1 MFIWLILLIV
11 VCMIIFQTDGVKKN
25 FWRLDKFSGLAPD
38 LYKRA
43 KDGDLDALRD
53 LALYVTED
61 LKDEYVEAFKE
72 TMNEIN

>member
-1 MFIWLILLIV
+1 
-11 VCMIIFQTDGVKKN
+11 MIIFQTDGVKKN

-53 LALYVTED
+53 LALYVPED
-61 LKDEYVEAFKE
+61 LKDEYVE
-72 TMNEIN
+72 

>member
-1 MFIWLILLIV
+1 MLIWLILLIV
-11 VCMIIFQTDGVKKN
+11 VCMITFQTDGIKKN

-53 LALYVTED
+53 LALYVPED
-61 LKDEYVEAFKE
+61 LKDDYDEAFKE